1 MSSFKDDYSLLS
13 SNVSALLSE
22 STSTVITNIIG
33 SDFRPGLGNF
43 VSFFLLLI
51 ICQTSYGM
59 NRRRLCR
66 HSANII
72 VQLSTQYM

>member
-33 SDFRPGLGNF
+33 SDFRPGLRNF
-43 VSFFLLLI
+43 VSFLFTFDYLPDKLW
-51 ICQTSYGM
+51 
-59 NRRRLCR
+59 NE
-66 HSANII
+66 
-72 VQLSTQYM
+72 

>member
-13 SNVSALLSE
+13 SNVSALLNE

-43 VSFFLLLI
+43 LSFFFTFDYLPDKLW
-51 ICQTSYGM
+51 
-59 NRRRLCR
+59 NE
-66 HSANII
+66 
-72 VQLSTQYM
+72 

>member
-43 VSFFLLLI
+43 VSLLFTFDYLPDKLW
-51 ICQTSYGM
+51 
-59 NRRRLCR
+59 NE
-66 HSANII
+66 
-72 VQLSTQYM
+72 

>member
-33 SDFRPGLGNF
+33 SDQLDLDWEILFL
-43 VSFFLLLI
+43 FFFTFDYLPDKLW
-51 ICQTSYGM
+51 
-59 NRRRLCR
+59 NE
-66 HSANII
+66 
-72 VQLSTQYM
+72 

>member
-43 VSFFLLLI
+43 VSFFF
-51 ICQTSYGM
+51 YF
-59 NRRRLCR
+59 
-66 HSANII
+66 
-72 VQLSTQYM
+72 

>member
-33 SDFRPGLGNF
+33 SDLDLDWEILFLF
-43 VSFFLLLI
+43 YLLLI

>member
-13 SNVSALLSE
+13 SNVSALLTE

-43 VSFFLLLI
+43 VSFFFDFWL
-51 ICQTSYGM
+51 
-59 NRRRLCR
+59 
-66 HSANII
+66 SARQVMEWIDGDYADT
-72 VQLSTQYM
+72 VLT

>member
-33 SDFRPGLGNF
+33 SDFRTGLGNF
-43 VSFFLLLI
+43 LSFFLTFDYLPDKLW
-51 ICQTSYGM
+51 
-59 NRRRLCR
+59 NE
-66 HSANII
+66 
-72 VQLSTQYM
+72 